1 MNAKEAD
8 DAPMDGITVWHGTRL
23 ANGWWGKATRL
34 LRRKRK
40 VDVEIE
46 GSFLF
51 DFAVYVAPLQQSDPS
66 EALLRGQKADTWLL
80 LCDGKGYGATA
91 RNGPSMQALFFAANP
106 TDNYYL
112 MEAFKEKAHAVCVLG
127 RSLITHKLTSCYCP
141 YAKLASYKD
150 ESSPE
155 DNVFYAEYTITLE
168 DDAHLS
174 EGIASTG
181 RRGHNVRAPVRW
193 LRWLTP
199 ITTLVGIVLGIVF
212 EEPWLGGGCGVALS
226 SVLYWVTRT
235 KAETGSVE
243 EQGGE
248 LPF

>member
-168 DDAHLS
+168 DDA
-174 EGIASTG
+174 ASVRGHRFHRSSRPQCPRACSVVAMANAHHHTG
-181 RRGHNVRAPVRW
+181 RDSARHSLRRALAWWRLRGS
-193 LRWLTP
+193 
-199 ITTLVGIVLGIVF
+199 LV
-212 EEPWLGGGCGVALS
+212 
-226 SVLYWVTRT
+226 
-235 KAETGSVE
+235 
-243 EQGGE
+243 
-248 LPF
+248 